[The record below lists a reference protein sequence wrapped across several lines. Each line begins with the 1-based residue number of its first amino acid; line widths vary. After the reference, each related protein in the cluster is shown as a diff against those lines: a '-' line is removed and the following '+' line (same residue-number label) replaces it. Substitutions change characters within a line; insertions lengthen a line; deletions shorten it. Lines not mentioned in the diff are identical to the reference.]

1 MESLWIAVAT
11 NLTLS
16 NLAVDLICILSIR
29 TSKFVVPTI
38 IQYLCTNMYYAK
50 AMSYKI
56 LLKGKN
62 WQ

>member
-50 AMSYKI
+50 AM
-56 LLKGKN
+56 
-62 WQ
+62 